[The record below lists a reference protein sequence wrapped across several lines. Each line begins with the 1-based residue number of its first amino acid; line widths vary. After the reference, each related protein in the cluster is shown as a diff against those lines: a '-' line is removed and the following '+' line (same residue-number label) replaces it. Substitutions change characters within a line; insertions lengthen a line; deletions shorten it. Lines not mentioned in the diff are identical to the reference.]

1 ILFFFSS
8 RRRHTRSKRDWSSD
22 VCSSDLSRREIMSAQ
37 FSVMPFRYSNDVAAM
52 VAFPEELG
60 LRRRIDSEGF
70 AELHAGAGRV
80 MVHAAGG
87 TFAGGQT
94 YLNLMAKTVEDAVDL
109 ASRIGLEYLVWD
121 EAYGRHA
128 V

>member
-1 ILFFFSS
+1 
-8 RRRHTRSKRDWSSD
+8 
-22 VCSSDLSRREIMSAQ
+22 MSAQ

-52 VAFPEELG
+52 VAFLEELG

-87 TFAGGQT
+87 KFAGGQT

-109 ASRIGLEYLVWD
+109 ASRKIGRASCRERGESWAVPASLERKRRSNNSVP
-121 EAYGRHA
+121 
-128 V
+128 